1 MFDEAPSAD
10 QPASPSRRRFLH
22 TGLATLPVLTA
33 TTASAGIIAANS
45 PARLPRIPLVFPEL
59 PEALR
64 GLKLLHISDI
74 HVGPYISLSD
84 LEALVDRA
92 RSLQPDLVF
101 VSGDICDHLP
111 SYLDSLRILEQ
122 LRPTHGTYASLG
134 NHKYFRGIEAV
145 RSSFE
150 KSDIPLLVDDGIALE
165 IDGEKI
171 FVSGADDPRHMGGPE
186 LTAKLRRS
194 VEESQKKADGMGFR
208 ILMSHRSVAFD
219 TAAELSLERRCQ
231 SFNFTLQHA
240 QLFFGNGELAFP
252 SRVFNAGG
260 SRGGLVR
267 RQHPLQGVSA
277 VADDLAVG
285 R

>member
-1 MFDEAPSAD
+1 
-10 QPASPSRRRFLH
+10 
-22 TGLATLPVLTA
+22 
-33 TTASAGIIAANS
+33 
-45 PARLPRIPLVFPEL
+45 L

-150 KSDIPLLVDDGIALE
+150 KSDIPLLVDDGIALK

-186 LTAKLRRS
+186 STAKLRRS

-219 TAAELSLERRCQ
+219 TAAELGVDLTLSGHTHGFQLGMGGRSLFDSSYPDRYIWGQYEKGERRLYT
-231 SFNFTLQHA
+231 S
-240 QLFFGNGELAFP
+240 
-252 SRVFNAGG
+252 AGVGHWLPFRLG
-260 SRGGLVR
+260 SPPEA
-267 RQHPLQGVSA
+267 PLIVLEKS
-277 VADDLAVG
+277 
-285 R
+285 